1 MVQHEYPVTVRRLGM
16 RKINVSEVGFFPSKD
31 PPNLIKRFMGISRD
45 HKVPRL
51 DNHHITMV
59 VDGSV
64 KHQQGGAGVVL
75 KDDRGRLTK
84 ILVPVDGNKC
94 DTTSYRRELNAIYSG
109 YLFLTKTTCPEKQSQ

>member
-1 MVQHEYPVTVRRLGM
+1 MVQHKYPVTVRRLGM

-64 KHQQGGAGVVL
+64 RDNQVSTAVII
-75 KDDRGRLTK
+75 KDNNNQITR
-84 ILVPVDGNKC
+84 ISISVDGSSK
-94 DTTSYRRELNAIYSG
+94 DLTSY
-109 YLFLTKTTCPEKQSQ
+109 